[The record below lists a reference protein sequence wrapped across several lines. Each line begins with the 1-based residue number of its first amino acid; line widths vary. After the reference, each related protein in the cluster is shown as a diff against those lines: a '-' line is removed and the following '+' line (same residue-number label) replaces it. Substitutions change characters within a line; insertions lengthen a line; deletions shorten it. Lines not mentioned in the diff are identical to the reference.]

1 MEEVYIGSRGWGLGG
16 RRVSLINESAFQR
29 PGLLLLVGG
38 RERVCAYACV
48 RLCERVRESSQP
60 TQSLPVGQGLV
71 LVPDLVGQP
80 QHLVFHGELSSGGRA
95 RCRDGSYLGLEGW
108 RAGELELRDAG
119 RQRRA
124 GGRASFASSRQGEV
138 ESGVGR
144 TACGSL
150 HGCSTGM
157 TDMTLRAS
165 GVSAPD
171 PVRRSVST
179 VGLRPPPRAP
189 ANRGGIG
196 LESGY
201 RFGVDVV
208 GGFGACLIDGVNKRP
223 TCSTNT
229 VSSKFNMRKTYTV
242 HHSSHPSRANPRPGL
257 TPF

>member
-16 RRVSLINESAFQR
+16 RRVSLISESAFQR
-29 PGLLLLVGG
+29 PGLFLLVGG
-38 RERVCAYACV
+38 RERVCVCACV
-48 RLCERVRESSQP
+48 RVCERVRESSQP

-95 RCRDGSYLGLEGW
+95 RCRDGSYLGLESW
-108 RAGELELRDAG
+108 RAGAAG
-119 RQRRA
+119 CKTAAA
-124 GGRASFASSRQGEV
+124 GVVRIEPARGV

-171 PVRRSVST
+171 PVRRCEST

-189 ANRGGIG
+189 ANRGSIG
-196 LESGY
+196 LESGC

-208 GGFGACLIDGVNKRP
+208 GGFGACLIDVVNKRP

-242 HHSSHPSRANPRPGL
+242 RHSSHPSRANPRPGL
-257 TPF
+257 SPF